1 MDASYTHLIC
11 LRLQL
16 CAQLHIFTIMP
27 PLLAEVNC
35 VVVLVTQYE
44 FRSHGVCVQRNKFL
58 LTQPHPPP
66 ESHQDG
72 KTHEA
77 PTNTL
82 HCTYQVIRA
91 LVLKNT
97 FSENLWS
104 QSACVRRPENPT
116 FQVSCHFNSRFIYIR
131 RKSRTFWG
139 FPEVISTDTTNRIF

>member
-1 MDASYTHLIC
+1 MMDASYTHLIC

-44 FRSHGVCVQRNKFL
+44 FRSHGVCVQWNKFM
-58 LTQPHPPP
+58 LTQPPPP
-66 ESHQDG
+66 WVTPWWDG
-72 KTHEA
+72 TWG
-77 PTNTL
+77 
-82 HCTYQVIRA
+82 TYEYRA

-139 FPEVISTDTTNRIF
+139 FPEVIPTDTTKRIF